1 MNLEQIIIPPNAHHV
16 ELLNVF
22 LIVSL
27 LLFVPFVGMVLG
39 ASFFSLIFN
48 FLGERNLH
56 KDYVRFSKDI
66 MDKLT
71 IGKNAG
77 WGLAVVPVLSVTFVY
92 MQLLYGASSIV
103 IGALVLSAVTLISG
117 LIFIYRYKNTLHLE
131 SLVDS
136 FKSLI
141 RTKSNLT
148 EQDLPENVKDYEQ
161 TTIKVN
167 RKNVL
172 WGVILLAFSLFFFV
186 SAISVASDPDKW
198 GMKFMYLFISG
209 DETINYLY
217 YLALAGS
224 ITGGAILFFF
234 FSWQGGI
241 PDMSE
246 NYKRFVRRFAVSLA
260 LISTIMQMVL
270 LMFTFFTI
278 PHVSLSASVF
288 IYSGLALLS
297 ILLVS
302 NFLYA
307 IIKNKEIKWA
317 APAFFF
323 MIIVVL
329 FTSLKEQVVLGN
341 AIKPHLQSV
350 VYAKADELE
359 KLKVSK
365 TLGASDIN
373 AEQIYN
379 TKCGACHAFDRKL
392 VGPAHKDVVPKYN
405 GDVKKLAEFIYNPV
419 KVDAAYPPMPN
430 QGLKK
435 KEADALAQYLIT
447 KLGGK

>member
-1 MNLEQIIIPPNAHHV
+1 MNLDQIIIPPDAHHV
-16 ELLNVF
+16 ELLSVF

-27 LLFVPFVGMVLG
+27 VLFVPFVGMVLG
-39 ASFFSLIFN
+39 ASFFSVIFN
-48 FLGERNLH
+48 FLGERKLH
-56 KDYVRFSKDI
+56 KDYIRFSKDL

-71 IGKNAG
+71 IGRNAG

-92 MQLLYGASSIV
+92 MQLLYGASNLTV
-103 IGALVLSAVTLISG
+103 GTLVLSAITLIAG
-117 LIFIYRYKNTLHLE
+117 LIFIYRYKNTLELE
-131 SLVDS
+131 SIVDS

-148 EQDLPENVKDYEQ
+148 EEDLPENVKEYEE
-161 TTIKVN
+161 TNIKVN
-167 RKNVL
+167 RKNAL
-172 WGVILLAFSLFFFV
+172 WGVILLSFSLFFFV

-198 GMKFMYLFISG
+198 GMTFMHLFISG
-209 DETINYLY
+209 DETINYFY
-217 YLALAGS
+217 YLALSGAV
-224 ITGGAILFFF
+224 TGGAILFFF

-241 PDMSE
+241 QDMSE
-246 NYKRFVRRFAVSLA
+246 NYRRFTRRFALSLA
-260 LISTIMQMVL
+260 LISTIVQMVL
-270 LMFTFFTI
+270 LMFTFFTL
-278 PHVSLSASVF
+278 PAVSLSASVF

-297 ILLVS
+297 ILIAS

-323 MIIVVL
+323 MILVVF
-329 FTSLKEQVVLGN
+329 FTSLREQVVLGN

-350 VYAKADELE
+350 VYAKADEVE
-359 KLKVSK
+359 KEKISK
-365 TLGASDIN
+365 TLGASDVN
-373 AEQIYN
+373 AEQIYAQ
-379 TKCGACHAFDRKL
+379 KCSACHAFDKKL

-405 GDVKKLAEFIYNPV
+405 GDVKKLADFIYNPV

-435 KEADALAQYLIT
+435 KEADALAQYLIS